1 MPVLKSYTDG
11 SGHYIHASVCG
22 AVVTFQTTTRGVEKL
37 AAAGVQS
44 GERFALRLLADLTR
58 TGDAYTRHGG
68 VGFHEAEQF
77 VFEFESKESQ
87 ESEALFPACAVTGTF
102 DDLHLVTHEAE
113 GETRTELLAPTART
127 ALTGRIKLSVPLSIL
142 SPSVLTTLETTGQLP
157 EGTPAVAALRRWYA
171 EDASAEW
178 DRLRREREQRQQGF
192 AFDVPGELKL

>member
-11 SGHYIHASVCG
+11 SGYYIHASVRG
-22 AVVTFQTTTRGVEKL
+22 AVVTFQTTKRGVEKL
-37 AAAGVQS
+37 TAAGVQS
-44 GERFALRLLADLTR
+44 GVRFALRLLADLTR
-58 TGDAYTRHGG
+58 TGDAYTHHGG
-68 VGFHEAEQF
+68 VEFYQAEQF
-77 VFEFESKESQ
+77 EFDFKESQ
-87 ESEALFPACAVTGTF
+87 ESESLFPACAITGTF

-113 GETRTELLAPTART
+113 GETRTELLAPSAR
-127 ALTGRIKLSVPLSIL
+127 ALLTGRIKLSVPLSIL

-178 DRLRREREQRQQGF
+178 DRLRRERETRQQGF